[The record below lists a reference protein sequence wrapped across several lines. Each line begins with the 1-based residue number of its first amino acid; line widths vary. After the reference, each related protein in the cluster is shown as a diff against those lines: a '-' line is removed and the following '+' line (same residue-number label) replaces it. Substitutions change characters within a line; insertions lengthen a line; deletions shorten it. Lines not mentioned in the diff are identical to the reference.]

1 MNKIIKLTE
10 DDIHSMIKECISN
23 ILKEML
29 DGLIKEKPM
38 MWKLSDDGKNVL
50 FNKRINIFKKA

>member
-1 MNKIIKLTE
+1 
-10 DDIHSMIKECISN
+10 
-23 ILKEML
+23 ML
-29 DGLIKEKPM
+29 GELIKENPM

>member
-1 MNKIIKLTE
+1 
-10 DDIHSMIKECISN
+10 
-23 ILKEML
+23 ML
-29 DGLIKEKPM
+29 DELMKENPI